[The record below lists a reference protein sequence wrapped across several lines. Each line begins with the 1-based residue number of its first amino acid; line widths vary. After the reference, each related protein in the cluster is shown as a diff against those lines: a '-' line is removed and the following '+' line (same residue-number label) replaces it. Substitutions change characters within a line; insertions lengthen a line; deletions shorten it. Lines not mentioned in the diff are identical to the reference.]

1 MTHLGKLLF
10 ALPLTLALTKT
21 AHAAPYVDLQVGI
34 TAPNVHVY
42 ESGTYA
48 VQVANV
54 GNRNASGVSVTID
67 LPRTHTSPQVYLM
80 GTLGARD
87 SRCSYANM
95 RLTCAIGTIAR
106 NTSTTITFALAMP
119 YSTAPLVLSIAAS
132 STGTAPELTPQ
143 NNTLNHTAQLALYP
157 NLTPGGAY
165 TNRRCTGTTLTSFY
179 ECELFPSSIGQF
191 SGTLAP
197 DHTVTIT
204 GYPSITGSWQN
215 LGNTGI
221 HVEFFDGVSTNTVDL
236 ASVGGGCFEG
246 VMAFQSGYVSPYEMC
261 VQ

>member
-1 MTHLGKLLF
+1 MAHLHNLLL
-10 ALPLTLALTKT
+10 ALPVTLALTAT
-21 AHAAPYVDLQVGI
+21 AHAAPNIDLRVGL

-48 VQVANV
+48 VNVANA
-54 GNRNASGVSVTID
+54 GNRNATGVNVTID

-87 SRCSYANM
+87 PRCSYANF

-106 NTSTTITFALAMP
+106 NTSTTLNFALSMP
-119 YSTAPLVLSIAAS
+119 YSTAPLVLSVAAS
-132 STGTAPELTPQ
+132 ATGSAPEISPQ
-143 NNTLNHTAQLALYP
+143 NNTLTHTAQLALYP

-165 TNRRCTGTTLTSFY
+165 TNRRCTGTNLTSFF

-191 SGTLAP
+191 SGTLEP
-197 DHTVTIT
+197 DHTVTVT
-204 GYPSITGSWQN
+204 GHPSMTGSWSN
-215 LGNTGI
+215 LGSTGL
-221 HVEFFDGVSTNTVDL
+221 HVEYSDGTNVNTVDM

-246 VMAFQSGYVSPYEMC
+246 VMAFQSGYVAPYETC
-261 VQ
+261 IQ